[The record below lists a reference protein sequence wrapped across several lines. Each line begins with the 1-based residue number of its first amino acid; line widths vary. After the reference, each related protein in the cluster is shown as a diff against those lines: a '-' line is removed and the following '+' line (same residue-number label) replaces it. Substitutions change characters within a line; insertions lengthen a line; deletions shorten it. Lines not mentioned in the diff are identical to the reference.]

1 MKHIAAHIH
10 EKNIQ
15 AGQEL
20 DRIFMMRKQ
29 KESEVADVED
39 RIEGQYKSI
48 QNKIDNEME
57 PGKRR
62 LYTDLLN
69 RLV

>member
-1 MKHIAAHIH
+1 VKHIAAHIH